1 MRIGIVVPAEIIDE
15 IITFLSGEFPEIEAV
30 PFPYHSIVEIP
41 DLLSGRQNS
50 VETFLFLG
58 DTARRYAEKAVPH
71 VTEWLTIP
79 RSSASLLRLFYRARD
94 KGYPMRIA
102 TDLDRRD
109 FFDLAFKEI
118 GMSENDFSLEILPIL
133 AYNEG
138 LLIKNAAAMEK
149 LYRMGKV
156 SYCITLFYKVRDILD
171 SKGIPVYILQP
182 SFDDIRNGLQRLVLT
197 HESMLDRGNRLA
209 VIAIHIDALKES
221 IPNNNDYRLSMEKL
235 QVSREIHRFAHFLD
249 AACIEQPPSGYF
261 LFTTPALIEN
271 ATNHY
276 HHFSLLSNVAETTAF
291 TLSIG
296 IGYGETAAEAKYNA
310 LQGMEHSS
318 ASGGNRAYIIGKEL
332 FSRVPMSKNGQA
344 SQEKKEHPIDE
355 QFLYLSKKSG
365 VSVRIIADLYH
376 ACRDTGR
383 QRFTASEL
391 ADLTSVTPR
400 TINRILAKLNDHHLA
415 QDVGRRFTDKTG
427 RPSRI
432 IEIQF
437 ESKKHD
443 KNKK

>member
-209 VIAIHIDALKES
+209 VIATHIDALKES

-235 QVSREIHRFAHFLD
+235 
-249 AACIEQPPSGYF
+249 
-261 LFTTPALIEN
+261 
-271 ATNHY
+271 
-276 HHFSLLSNVAETTAF
+276 
-291 TLSIG
+291 
-296 IGYGETAAEAKYNA
+296 
-310 LQGMEHSS
+310 
-318 ASGGNRAYIIGKEL
+318 
-332 FSRVPMSKNGQA
+332 
-344 SQEKKEHPIDE
+344 
-355 QFLYLSKKSG
+355 
-365 VSVRIIADLYH
+365 
-376 ACRDTGR
+376 
-383 QRFTASEL
+383 
-391 ADLTSVTPR
+391 
-400 TINRILAKLNDHHLA
+400 
-415 QDVGRRFTDKTG
+415 
-427 RPSRI
+427 
-432 IEIQF
+432 
-437 ESKKHD
+437 
-443 KNKK
+443 

>member
-50 VETFLFLG
+50 ETFLFLG

-156 SYCITLFYKVRDILD
+156 S
-171 SKGIPVYILQP
+171 P
-182 SFDDIRNGLQRLVLT
+182 SSTRSATSLT
-197 HESMLDRGNRLA
+197 PRAFPSTSSSHPSMISGTGCS
-209 VIAIHIDALKES
+209 ALS
-221 IPNNNDYRLSMEKL
+221 SPTNPCWT
-235 QVSREIHRFAHFLD
+235 
-249 AACIEQPPSGYF
+249 AATG
-261 LFTTPALIEN
+261 
-271 ATNHY
+271 
-276 HHFSLLSNVAETTAF
+276 LLS
-291 TLSIG
+291 
-296 IGYGETAAEAKYNA
+296 
-310 LQGMEHSS
+310 
-318 ASGGNRAYIIGKEL
+318 
-332 FSRVPMSKNGQA
+332 
-344 SQEKKEHPIDE
+344 
-355 QFLYLSKKSG
+355 
-365 VSVRIIADLYH
+365 
-376 ACRDTGR
+376 
-383 QRFTASEL
+383 
-391 ADLTSVTPR
+391 
-400 TINRILAKLNDHHLA
+400 
-415 QDVGRRFTDKTG
+415 
-427 RPSRI
+427 
-432 IEIQF
+432 
-437 ESKKHD
+437 
-443 KNKK
+443 